1 MAKGDA
7 KKEISSVMDAAL
19 RKAEW
24 ESKETGVASLIAIH
38 LKKSL
43 SSCHFKLLTYW
54 RGRFISKCKRFSAV
68 NRLGGKRIWHTIY

>member
-38 LKKSL
+38 LKKVCHRAT
-43 SSCHFKLLTYW
+43 SSC
-54 RGRFISKCKRFSAV
+54 
-68 NRLGGKRIWHTIY
+68 